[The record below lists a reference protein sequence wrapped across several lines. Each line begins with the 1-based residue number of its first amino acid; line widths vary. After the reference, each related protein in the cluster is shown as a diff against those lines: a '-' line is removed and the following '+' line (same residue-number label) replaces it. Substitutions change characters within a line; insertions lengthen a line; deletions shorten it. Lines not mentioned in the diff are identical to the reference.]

1 MDGVISSAAALTAV
15 RLCPYVKDY
24 ILPSHLSAEPVGR
37 LIINELGVSP
47 ILHGDMRLGERTLKA
62 TKEKK
67 NLLRTAKKVT
77 RNWQITV
84 KNNKE
89 TAVDVV
95 VEDQIPVATNDDAK
109 VTLLESSNAKVDEK
123 EGRLKW
129 TLHLAPGEKKELNI
143 NYEVKVKDEF
153 LFDKLMSDQEL

>member
-1 MDGVISSAAALTAV
+1 M
-15 RLCPYVKDY
+15 
-24 ILPSHLSAEPVGR
+24 
-37 LIINELGVSP
+37 
-47 ILHGDMRLGERTLKA
+47 
-62 TKEKK
+62 
-67 NLLRTAKKVT
+67 RTAKKVT
-77 RNWQITV
+77 RSWQITV

-109 VTLLESSNAKVDEK
+109 VTLLESSNAKVDET

-129 TLHLAPGEKKELNI
+129 TLHLAPGEKKEINI

>member
-1 MDGVISSAAALTAV
+1 MFYAPRTCHGPYHDKGVYRSGCRGSRVVKLLHDG
-15 RLCPYVKDY
+15 
-24 ILPSHLSAEPVGR
+24 GR
-37 LIINELGVSP
+37 TGLLGLYGS
-47 ILHGDMRLGERTLKA
+47 
-62 TKEKK
+62 
-67 NLLRTAKKVT
+67 
-77 RNWQITV
+77 
-84 KNNKE
+84 
-89 TAVDVV
+89 V